1 MRILG
6 LIIAYLAAKNSI
18 QTKNPRPYGRGYIF
32 YMNCSKYFSL
42 NPASGNLKSFCVP
55 SIAV

>member
-18 QTKNPRPYGRGYIF
+18 QTKNPRPYGRGYILL
-32 YMNCSKYFSL
+32 YEL
-42 NPASGNLKSFCVP
+42 L
-55 SIAV
+55 

>member
-42 NPASGNLKSFCVP
+42 NPASGNLNTPCLPSFV
-55 SIAV
+55 V

>member
-18 QTKNPRPYGRGYIF
+18 QKKPDRMAEDISFIRIA
-32 YMNCSKYFSL
+32 L
-42 NPASGNLKSFCVP
+42 NISR
-55 SIAV
+55 

>member
-18 QTKNPRPYGRGYIF
+18 QTINPRPYGRGYILL
-32 YMNCSKYFSL
+32 CEL
-42 NPASGNLKSFCVP
+42 L
-55 SIAV
+55 

>member
-18 QTKNPRPYGRGYIF
+18 KKILDR
-32 YMNCSKYFSL
+32 M
-42 NPASGNLKSFCVP
+42 AED
-55 SIAV
+55 IATILCK

>member
-18 QTKNPRPYGRGYIF
+18 KKIPNRMAEDISFIRIV
-32 YMNCSKYFSL
+32 L
-42 NPASGNLKSFCVP
+42 NISR
-55 SIAV
+55 

>member
-18 QTKNPRPYGRGYIF
+18 QTKILDRMAEDI
-32 YMNCSKYFSL
+32 
-42 NPASGNLKSFCVP
+42 SF
-55 SIAV
+55 I

>member
-42 NPASGNLKSFCVP
+42 NPVSGKRNSFCLP
-55 SIAV
+55 SNDV

>member
-18 QTKNPRPYGRGYIF
+18 KKTPDRKAEDISC

-42 NPASGNLKSFCVP
+42 NPANGNRNSFCLP
-55 SIAV
+55 SNDV

>member
-18 QTKNPRPYGRGYIF
+18 KKNPQPYGRGYIF
-32 YMNCSKYFSL
+32 YTNCSKYFSL
-42 NPASGNLKSFCVP
+42 NPASGNLNTLGFPSFV
-55 SIAV
+55 V